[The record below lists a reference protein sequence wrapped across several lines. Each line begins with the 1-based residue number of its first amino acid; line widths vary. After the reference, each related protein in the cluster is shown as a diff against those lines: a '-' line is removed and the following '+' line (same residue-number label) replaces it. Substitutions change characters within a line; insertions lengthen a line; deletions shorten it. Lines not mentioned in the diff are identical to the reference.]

1 MTGREGNSYNNFV
14 FQESRETVWLIDVM
28 WPWGYQWEL
37 TLMAKIEDLKIQRRD
52 GNENGDYN
60 FASQNVEI
68 LVKQN

>member
-1 MTGREGNSYNNFV
+1 MTGREGNSYNFV

-37 TLMAKIEDLKIQRRD
+37 TSMGKIEDLKIQRRE